1 MKCSNNQ
8 PVRPSVTRR
17 FATGAKAVAIVGA
30 AALTLSAC
38 GTSSSS
44 KASTT
49 STSTGPTAGAA
60 TIVIGNFNPFSGA
73 DASFGP
79 EMVAGCQPAARL
91 INADG
96 GVFGHRFSCVEF
108 DTRGDPADAVPA
120 ANKMIATNSSLGG
133 ILGPSADE
141 ALATVPIL
149 NQAKVPMFVDT
160 GQAFFDK
167 SSYKYVWRLTPGD
180 DVKGYALALW
190 AKKEGYT
197 RAAAIFGND
206 AGSQSDVPT
215 LLAAWKKLGGKMVD
229 NVKLA
234 LDQSS
239 YRTEIEQ
246 MLSSKPQVIFTEID
260 PQTAGTFLS
269 ELQQLHGLIP
279 VLGTEITLQ
288 SPWLKAVTGAIG
300 KEAMTKYITGMQPY
314 APTSGPSWT
323 TYNSALLASKSQVP
337 QPAQWSSDPY
347 SMTYYDGVTIM
358 ALAMLAAK
366 STDRAVYNKS
376 ITAVTEPGPGKT
388 VVHSFAQGKSALA
401 NGEKIQFVGA
411 GGPVAFNRWHNS
423 SGAFEA
429 AQQVNGTVKIVGE
442 VTSNQIA
449 ALSK

>member
-1 MKCSNNQ
+1 MSERTFSKL
-8 PVRPSVTRR
+8 RR
-17 FATGAKAVAIVGA
+17 ATNL
-30 AALTLSAC
+30 ALAC
-38 GTSSSS
+38 GL
-44 KASTT
+44 
-49 STSTGPTAGAA
+49 TAGVATMTGGVVASAA
-60 TIVIGNFNPFSGA
+60 PSTIVIGNFNPFSGA

-79 EMVAGCQPAARL
+79 EMVAGCQPAVRL

-96 GVFGHRFSCVEF
+96 GVFGHHFSCVEF

-120 ANKMIATNSSLGG
+120 ANKMIATNSTLGG

-149 NQAKVPMFVDT
+149 EQAQVPMFADT

-167 SSYKYVWRLTPGD
+167 SSYHYFWRITPAD

-190 AKKEGYT
+190 AHKKGFT

-206 AGSQSDVPT
+206 AGSQSDVPS
-215 LLAAWKKLGGKMVD
+215 LVKAWSKLGGKMVD

-246 MLSSKPQVIFTEID
+246 MLASKPQVIFTEID

-279 VLGTEITLQ
+279 IIGTEVTLQ
-288 SPWLKAVTGAIG
+288 APWLKAITGVVGQA
-300 KEAMTKYITGMQPY
+300 AMAKYFTGMQPY
-314 APTSGPSWT
+314 APTTGASWT
-323 TYNSALLASKSQVP
+323 TYNNALLASKSQIP

-347 SMTYYDGVTIM
+347 SMTYYDGVTVM
-358 ALAMLAAK
+358 ALAMLAAH
-366 STDRAVYNKS
+366 TIHRGTYNNS
-376 ITAVTEPGPGKT
+376 IMAVTEPGNGKT
-388 VVHSFAQGKSALA
+388 IVHSFAQGKAALA
-401 NGEKIQFVGA
+401 QGKKIEFVGA
-411 GGPVAFNRWHNS
+411 GGVIAFNQWHNS

-429 AQQVNGTVKIVGE
+429 AQQVGANVKVVGE
-442 VTSNQIA
+442 VTANQIA
-449 ALSK
+449 VLSK

>member
-1 MKCSNNQ
+1 MSEQ
-8 PVRPSVTRR
+8 
-17 FATGAKAVAIVGA
+17 
-30 AALTLSAC
+30 TLSKLRRATSLALAC
-38 GTSSSS
+38 GL
-44 KASTT
+44 AAGVMAM
-49 STSTGPTAGAA
+49 TGGVAVSAA
-60 TIVIGNFNPFSGA
+60 PSTIVIGNFNPFSGA

-79 EMVAGCQPAARL
+79 EMVAGCQPAVRL
-91 INADG
+91 INAGG
-96 GVFGHRFSCVEF
+96 GVLGHKFSCVEF

-149 NQAKVPMFVDT
+149 EQAKVPMFADT

-167 SSYKYVWRLTPGD
+167 SKYHYFWRITPAD

-190 AKKEGYT
+190 AKKAGYT

-215 LLAAWKKLGGKMVD
+215 LLKAWKKLGGKMVD

-246 MLSSKPQVIFTEID
+246 MLASKPQVIFTEID

-300 KEAMTKYITGMQPY
+300 KQAMTKYITGMQPF
-314 APTSGPSWT
+314 APTAGASWT
-323 TYNSALLASKSQVP
+323 TYNKALLASKSQVP

-347 SMTYYDGVTIM
+347 SMTYYDGVTVM
-358 ALAMLAAK
+358 ALAMLAAH
-366 STDRAVYNKS
+366 SIDRGTYNKS
-376 ITAVTEPGPGKT
+376 IMAVTEPVAGKT
-388 VVHSFAQGKSALA
+388 VVHSFAEGKAALA
-401 NGEKIQFVGA
+401 KGEKIQYVGA
-411 GGPVAFNRWHNS
+411 GGSIAFNKWHNS

-429 AQQVNGTVKIVGE
+429 AQQVKGNVKIVGE

>member
-1 MKCSNNQ
+1 MSARTMLKLRRATSLALACSLTTG
-8 PVRPSVTRR
+8 VVVMTGGSAVSAAPS
-17 FATGAKAVAIVGA
+17 
-30 AALTLSAC
+30 
-38 GTSSSS
+38 
-44 KASTT
+44 
-49 STSTGPTAGAA
+49 

-79 EMVAGCQPAARL
+79 EMVAGCQPAVRA
-91 INADG
+91 INASG
-96 GVFGHRFSCVEF
+96 GVFGHNFSCVEF

-141 ALATVPIL
+141 ALATVPIFE
-149 NQAKVPMFVDT
+149 QGQVPMFVDT

-167 SSYKYVWRLTPGD
+167 SNYQYFWRITPAD

-190 AKKEGYT
+190 AKKAGYT

-215 LLAAWKKLGGKMVD
+215 LLKAWKKLGGTMVD

-246 MLSSKPQVIFTEID
+246 MLASKPQVIFTEID

-279 VLGTEITLQ
+279 VVGTEITLQ

-300 KEAMTKYITGMQPY
+300 APAMTKYVTGMQPY

-323 TYNSALLASKSQVP
+323 TFNSALLASKAQVP
-337 QPAQWSSDPY
+337 QPAQWASDPY
-347 SMTYYDGVTIM
+347 TMTYYDAVTVM
-358 ALAMLAAK
+358 GLAMLAAH
-366 STDRAVYNKS
+366 STNRATYNKS
-376 ITAVTEPGPGKT
+376 IMAVTEPGAGKT
-388 VVHSFAQGKSALA
+388 VVTSFAQGKAALA
-401 NGEKIQFVGA
+401 KGKKIQFIGA
-411 GGPVAFNRWHNS
+411 GGPIAFNNWHNS

-429 AQQVNGTVKIVGE
+429 AVQVKGNVKIVGE
-442 VTSNQIA
+442 VSANQIA
-449 ALSK
+449 TLTK

>member
-1 MKCSNNQ
+1 MSGQRLSKL
-8 PVRPSVTRR
+8 RR
-17 FATGAKAVAIVGA
+17 ATSLA
-30 AALTLSAC
+30 AACGLAAGLMTMAGGVAVSAAP
-38 GTSSSS
+38 S
-44 KASTT
+44 
-49 STSTGPTAGAA
+49 

-79 EMVAGCQPAARL
+79 EMIAGCQPAVRL
-91 INADG
+91 INAAG
-96 GVFGHRFSCVEF
+96 GVLGHRFNCIEF

-149 NQAKVPMFVDT
+149 DQAKVPMFVDT

-167 SSYKYVWRLTPGD
+167 SSYQYFWRITPAD

-190 AKKEGYT
+190 AKKAGFT

-215 LLAAWKKLGGKMVD
+215 LMKAWKKLGGKMVD

-246 MLSSKPQVIFTEID
+246 MLATKPQVIFTEID

-300 KEAMTKYITGMQPY
+300 KQAMTKYVTGMQPY
-314 APTSGPSWT
+314 APTSGASWAAFDK
-323 TYNSALLASKSQVP
+323 ALLASKSQVP
-337 QPAQWSSDPY
+337 DPSQWASDPY
-347 SMTYYDGVTIM
+347 TMTYYDGVTVM
-358 ALAMLAAK
+358 ALAMLAAH
-366 STDRAVYNKS
+366 STDRGAYNKS
-376 ITAVTEPGPGKT
+376 IVAVTEAGAGRT
-388 VVHSFAQGKSALA
+388 VVHSFAQGKAALVK
-401 NGEKIQFVGA
+401 GEKIQFVGA
-411 GGPVAFNRWHNS
+411 GGPISFNKWHNS

-429 AQQVNGTVKIVGE
+429 AVQVKGNVKIVGE
-442 VTSNQIA
+442 ITANQIA
-449 ALSK
+449 ALTK

>member
-1 MKCSNNQ
+1 MTGGATVSAA
-8 PVRPSVTRR
+8 PS
-17 FATGAKAVAIVGA
+17 
-30 AALTLSAC
+30 
-38 GTSSSS
+38 
-44 KASTT
+44 
-49 STSTGPTAGAA
+49 

-79 EMVAGCQPAARL
+79 EMVAGCQPAVRL
-91 INADG
+91 INNGG
-96 GVFGHRFSCVEF
+96 GVLGHKFSCVEF

-149 NQAKVPMFVDT
+149 DQAKVPMFVDT

-167 SSYKYVWRLTPGD
+167 SSYKYFWRITPAD

-190 AKKEGYT
+190 AKKAG
-197 RAAAIFGND
+197 D

-215 LLAAWKKLGGKMVD
+215 LLKAWKKLGGKMVD

-246 MLSSKPQVIFTEID
+246 MLATKPQVIFTEID

-269 ELQQLHGLIP
+269 ELQQLKGLIP

-300 KEAMTKYITGMQPY
+300 KSAMTKYVTGMQPY
-314 APTSGPSWT
+314 APTAGASWT
-323 TYNSALLASKSQVP
+323 TFDKALLASKSQVP
-337 QPAQWSSDPY
+337 QPSQWASDPY
-347 SMTYYDGVTIM
+347 TMTYYDGVTIM
-358 ALAMLAAK
+358 ALAMLSAK
-366 STDRAVYNKS
+366 STDRGTYNKS
-376 ITAVTEPGPGKT
+376 IMAVTEPGAGKT
-388 VVHSFAQGKSALA
+388 VVTSFAQGKAALA
-401 NGEKIQFVGA
+401 KGERIQYVGA
-411 GGPVAFNRWHNS
+411 GGPIAFNKSHNS

-429 AQQVNGTVKIVGE
+429 AVQANGNVKIVGE
-442 VTSNQIA
+442 VTANQIA
-449 ALSK
+449 ALTK

>member
-1 MKCSNNQ
+1 MSQQKLIKM
-8 PVRPSVTRR
+8 RR
-17 FATGAKAVAIVGA
+17 ATSLALACGLAAGAATMTGGA
-30 AALTLSAC
+30 AASAAP
-38 GTSSSS
+38 S
-44 KASTT
+44 
-49 STSTGPTAGAA
+49 

-79 EMVAGCQPAARL
+79 EMVAGCQPAVRL
-91 INADG
+91 INAAG
-96 GVFGHRFSCVEF
+96 GVFHHKFSCVEF

-167 SSYKYVWRLTPGD
+167 SGYKYLWRLTPGD

-190 AKKEGYT
+190 AKKMGYT
-197 RAAAIFGND
+197 HAAAIFGND

-215 LLAAWKKLGGKMVD
+215 LVTAWKKLGGKMVD

-246 MLSSKPQVIFTEID
+246 MLASKPQVIFTEID

-300 KEAMTKYITGMQPY
+300 KKAMAKYVTGLQPY
-314 APTSGPSWT
+314 APTSGASWT
-323 TYNSALLASKSQVP
+323 TYNGALLASKSQVP

-366 STDRAVYNKS
+366 STDRATYNKL
-376 ITAVTEPGPGKT
+376 IMAVTEPGVGKT
-388 VVHSFAQGKSALA
+388 VVRSFAEGKAALA
-401 NGEKIQFVGA
+401 KGKKIQFVGA
-411 GGPVAFNRWHNS
+411 GGPIAFNKWHNS

-429 AQQVNGTVKIVGE
+429 AQQVNGNVKIVGE
-442 VTSNQIA
+442 VTAKQIA

>member
-1 MKCSNNQ
+1 M
-8 PVRPSVTRR
+8 
-17 FATGAKAVAIVGA
+17 TGGA
-30 AALTLSAC
+30 AVSAAP
-38 GTSSSS
+38 S
-44 KASTT
+44 
-49 STSTGPTAGAA
+49 
-60 TIVIGNFNPFSGA
+60 TIVVGNFNPFSGA

-79 EMVAGCQPAARL
+79 EMVAGCEPAVRL
-91 INADG
+91 INAAG
-96 GVFGHRFSCVEF
+96 GVFGHDFSCLEA

-141 ALATVPIL
+141 ALATVPIFE
-149 NQAKVPMFVDT
+149 QAKVPMFVDT

-167 SSYKYVWRLTPGD
+167 TKDHYFWRITPAD

-190 AKKEGYT
+190 AKKMGYT

-215 LLAAWKKLGGKMVD
+215 LLKAWSKLGGKMVD

-234 LDQSS
+234 LDQLS

-246 MLSSKPQVIFTEID
+246 MLASKPQVIFTELD
-260 PQTAGTFLS
+260 PQTSGTFLS

-279 VLGTEITLQ
+279 IVGTEVTLQ

-300 KEAMTKYITGMQPY
+300 KQAMTKYFTGMQPY
-314 APTSGPSWT
+314 APTSGESWT
-323 TYNSALLASKSQVP
+323 TYNKALLASKSQVP
-337 QPAQWSSDPY
+337 QPSQWSSDPY

-358 ALAMLAAK
+358 ALAMLA
-366 STDRAVYNKS
+366 SHS
-376 ITAVTEPGPGKT
+376 IKGATFNGEIKAVTEPAAGKT
-388 VVHSFAQGKSALA
+388 VVHSFAEGKAALA
-401 NGEKIQFVGA
+401 KGEKIQYVGA
-411 GGPVAFNRWHNS
+411 GGPIAFNKWHNS

-429 AQQVNGTVKIVGE
+429 AQQVSGHVKIVGE
-442 VTSNQIA
+442 VTANQIA